1 MDPTAITT
9 EHAIDLLV
17 GEGDSYYHCRIKRIL
32 VEAGLTLWRLACRV
46 IGSTAGF
53 IGIAKAVASGRYRP
67 IDSEVA
73 FCYPTAMSQPV
84 KVSDTLILDARLT
97 GEVAER
103 SIAGQI
109 EFWAR
114 LGRAIEP
121 LLRGDQVLA
130 LRRSGDAKALS
141 ECLQSV
147 DSPEGRQRVAEHL
160 KTRPFPHYEP
170 AGSSGLLVRI
180 EANGKRAIGRF
191 VNREFQAVK
200 KAKR

>member
-1 MDPTAITT
+1 
-9 EHAIDLLV
+9 
-17 GEGDSYYHCRIKRIL
+17 
-32 VEAGLTLWRLACRV
+32 
-46 IGSTAGF
+46 
-53 IGIAKAVASGRYRP
+53 
-67 IDSEVA
+67 
-73 FCYPTAMSQPV
+73 MSQPV
-84 KVSDTLILDARLT
+84 KISDALVLDARLT

-121 LLRGDQVLA
+121 LLRGDQAMA
-130 LRRSGDAKALS
+130 LRRAGDSRPLS

-160 KTRPFPHYEP
+160 KGRPYPHYEQADTP
-170 AGSSGLLVRI
+170 GLLI
-180 EANGKRAIGRF
+180 KIDSDGKRTLGRF
-191 VNREFQAVK
+191 VNRQFQAVK